1 MIGRRAILTIVAA
14 LILGVAHLAGQSAEA
29 KDGDRKPVD
38 IASRLMRPVQVGDS
52 SVMAMVGEVMLYHNG
67 TLITCDSLL
76 RYSDQLVE
84 CFGNVLINQ
93 DSIYVYGDR
102 AIYNGTTNVAEIFA
116 PLIKLIDGTA
126 TVYTYNFKFNTKDN
140 IGEYYGGCTMVQG
153 ENRMESDR
161 GYYYADTHEMVGVDN
176 VELRNEEYMLRSDS
190 VGYNFDTEIAS
201 FFSRSVIWNHKNE
214 ILSADEGDYYYN
226 EERYRFRGN
235 AYILSPEYEV
245 WADSLDYQQLDE
257 NAELWNN
264 VQIRNEEEKTIVFGD
279 YVRYLGADGEAL
291 LTDNPSMLSFQTE
304 NADTVYMRSD
314 SIFLYT
320 LDSLGYYK
328 LNRPD
333 SAQLAEI
340 ERIRLEEAE
349 KNSARADGD
358 RGAGLGEESVADGEL
373 SEADGEFSG
382 GDSEISEADGGF
394 SNGNSEISVA
404 EGELSTDDSV
414 IDDTQLV
421 EGGEIDDA
429 PADNLDSE
437 NMPTEEIAG
446 EGPPITSE
454 DIGEE
459 LVGDTPPITSED
471 VGEEI
476 VGDTTPDIS
485 APADEGLAAAEPSEN
500 LFDELATESI
510 SEISEEIAVEP
521 AAEPTEA
528 FTADTAEDSAN
539 DFVAE
544 TTEEPVAETT
554 EEPAAETTEEPIV
567 ELAEDSAEDFVA
579 ETAEDSTEDSIEEPA
594 EERTD
599 RILIAYPRV
608 KMYSVDAQ
616 MVCDSLI
623 AFTVDSTAQLHIE
636 PIMWNEQNQ
645 INGQR
650 VDVYTKN
657 QELDHAIFSGEPFP
671 MMISEVDTARFNQ
684 VTGKTIETY
693 FVDGDI
699 NRVDIAGNAQ
709 TYYYVVD
716 DSDGAIQG
724 FLDGECASITFNIE
738 GRTVKT
744 IVWRQDPVYIIYPIT
759 KIPPDVA
766 QRFEHFKWQPEL
778 RPTLEDVFNRTINS
792 SEREYYEGLK
802 QPDFSITRGIDS
814 YRRLLV
820 ERGTWVDRNDEITD
834 RNREFISTRE
844 PVE

>member
-1 MIGRRAILTIVAA
+1 MIGRRALITIVAS
-14 LILGVAHLAGQSAEA
+14 LILGVAHLAGQNAEP

-161 GYYYADTHEMVGVDN
+161 GYYYADSHVMIGVDN

-201 FFSRSVIWNHKNE
+201 FFSRSTIWNYKNE

-235 AYILSPEYEV
+235 AYLLSPEYEV
-245 WADSLDYQQLDE
+245 WADSLDYEQLNE

-264 VQIRNEEEKTIVFGD
+264 VQIRNDEEQTIVFGD

-314 SIFLYT
+314 SIFIYT

-333 SAQLAEI
+333 STELAEI

-349 KNSARADGD
+349 RNNARAE
-358 RGAGLGEESVADGEL
+358 RGGRGTQGAATIANDESTTTEVVGADAEDAAGVVAGEEEVATDMAAETA
-373 SEADGEFSG
+373 E
-382 GDSEISEADGGF
+382 
-394 SNGNSEISVA
+394 VA
-404 EGELSTDDSV
+404 ETDV
-414 IDDTQLV
+414 AV
-421 EGGEIDDA
+421 EEI
-429 PADNLDSE
+429 PTNLDSE
-437 NMPTEEIAG
+437 LPDVVEQLPSDVVDGTDEELPTTEQVEILTAGPPDGEAPAEVLEPSDVVAEPAEQTEQTELTAIDATPTEELA
-446 EGPPITSE
+446 ETLVEATPSE
-454 DIGEE
+454 A
-459 LVGDTPPITSED
+459 T
-471 VGEEI
+471 
-476 VGDTTPDIS
+476 
-485 APADEGLAAAEPSEN
+485 PADGTP
-500 LFDELATESI
+500 
-510 SEISEEIAVEP
+510 AVEP
-521 AAEPTEA
+521 SAEELAETPVE
-528 FTADTAEDSAN
+528 TADTELLSAEELAVNSP
-539 DFVAE
+539 
-544 TTEEPVAETT
+544 EPTA
-554 EEPAAETTEEPIV
+554 TEEPIADGSAS
-567 ELAEDSAEDFVA
+567 EENSAE
-579 ETAEDSTEDSIEEPA
+579 ETPD

-608 KMYSVDAQ
+608 KMYSLDAQ

-657 QELDHAIFSGEPFP
+657 QELDYAVFSGEPFP
-671 MMISEVDTARFNQ
+671 MMISEVDTARYNQ

-744 IVWRQDPVYIIYPIT
+744 IVWRQDPVYVIYPIT
-759 KIPPDVA
+759 QIPPDVA

-778 RPTLEDVFNRTINS
+778 RPTLEDVFNRTIND
-792 SEREYYEGLK
+792 SEREYYEALP

-820 ERGTWVDRNDEITD
+820 ERGVWVDRNDEITD